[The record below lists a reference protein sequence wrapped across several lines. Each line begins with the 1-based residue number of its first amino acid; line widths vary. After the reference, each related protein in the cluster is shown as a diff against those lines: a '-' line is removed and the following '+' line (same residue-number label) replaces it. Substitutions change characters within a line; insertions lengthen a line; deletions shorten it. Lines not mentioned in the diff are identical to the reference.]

1 MLRDAIADQLNSA
14 VGGVIDTIMKGIWAA
29 SVWLLRSVF
38 QLVDSFTT
46 LNVVSVDGG
55 IDPTSPIATIWPL
68 MRWVSLVIATGLFF
82 LQLATTMLRGGRG
95 MFRLATGPLA
105 YAIAVGMTAGGI
117 GLLFAAGDG
126 LTTMMLDQGLKAD
139 GFVGVLDSP
148 AAAKFFI
155 PAPHLD
161 APTGPLDPVSPQA
174 RAESAG
180 ALASQLD
187 ATTRAVALGIVAVFA
202 VIPAGLGFLLE
213 NIFRLAVFAVLV
225 ATSPVTAAGLL
236 ADATASW
243 FWRGLRWAITAAV
256 LKPALALVLIIGV
269 TILSRPTGL
278 SGLLAAAG
286 VLLVALFCPFALYR
300 LLAFVDPGTNAGMTA
315 RGFLNTSGLSGGG
328 SGGGA
333 GGGGSGSDGSGGG
346 DGGEAAHAARFDAAG
361 GGSSAA
367 AGTGGAGAGGTGAG
381 AGGGGAAGAG
391 AGAGGV
397 IAGVGAAVAAAG
409 QFASQYANQTMDAS
423 GIGHPHG
430 GRGGAPTAA
439 RGGGDQ
445 GHGGF
450 PSGGGGSGGPD
461 DNGPDASSTLATA
474 PEYGD
479 QDQDFPPDPGF
490 DPDYDDDPG
499 SGYGPG
505 YGYGPGDPAML
516 PAHAPATG
524 TSTGGAGGAGGAAA
538 GGP

>member
-38 QLVDSFTT
+38 ELVDSFTT
-46 LNVVSVDGG
+46 LNFVSVDGG

-155 PAPHLD
+155 PAPNLD
-161 APTGPLDPVSPQA
+161 APTSALDPVSPQA

-187 ATTRAVALGIVAVFA
+187 ATTRAVVLGIVAVFA

-269 TILSRPTGL
+269 NMLSRPTGL

-333 GGGGSGSDGSGGG
+333 GGGSGSDGSGGG

-361 GGSSAA
+361 GGEVPAARARAAPGPGELGPALVAGVQPRRVLAPLASSPVWVPRWRRPASSPASTPTRRWTPPASVIRTAA
-367 AGTGGAGAGGTGAG
+367 A
-381 AGGGGAAGAG
+381 AAPPPPPGRRQRPG
-391 AGAGGV
+391 RWRLRP
-397 IAGVGAAVAAAG
+397 AA
-409 QFASQYANQTMDAS
+409 
-423 GIGHPHG
+423 
-430 GRGGAPTAA
+430 
-439 RGGGDQ
+439 
-445 GHGGF
+445 
-450 PSGGGGSGGPD
+450 GGSGGPD

-479 QDQDFPPDPGF
+479 HDVPPDPGF

-505 YGYGPGDPAML
+505 YGYDPGDPAML

>member
-38 QLVDSFTT
+38 ELVDSFTT
-46 LNVVSVDGG
+46 LNFVSVDGG

-155 PAPHLD
+155 PAPNLD

-187 ATTRAVALGIVAVFA
+187 ATTRAVVLGIVAVFA

-225 ATSPVTAAGLL
+225 ATSPITAAGLL

-269 TILSRPTGL
+269 NMLSRPTGL

-328 SGGGA
+328 SGGGGA
-333 GGGGSGSDGSGGG
+333 GGGSGSDGSGGG

-361 GGSSAA
+361 GGSGGVPAARARAAPGPGELGPALVA
-367 AGTGGAGAGGTGAG
+367 AGA
-381 AGGGGAAGAG
+381 AGGGRGAA
-391 AGAGGV
+391 GV

-439 RGGGDQ
+439 RGGGSDQ
-445 GHGGF
+445 GGGS

-479 QDQDFPPDPGF
+479 HDVPPDPGF
-490 DPDYDDDPG
+490 DPDYDDDLALATDRVTATTPVIRRCCR
-499 SGYGPG
+499 PT
-505 YGYGPGDPAML
+505 PPPPAR
-516 PAHAPATG
+516 PR
-524 TSTGGAGGAGGAAA
+524 AGQAGRRAAA

>member
-38 QLVDSFTT
+38 ELVDSFTT

-155 PAPHLD
+155 PAPNLD

-187 ATTRAVALGIVAVFA
+187 ATTRAVVLGIVAVFA
-202 VIPAGLGFLLE
+202 VIPAGLGL
-213 NIFRLAVFAVLV
+213 
-225 ATSPVTAAGLL
+225 PAGEHL
-236 ADATASW
+236 
-243 FWRGLRWAITAAV
+243 
-256 LKPALALVLIIGV
+256 P
-269 TILSRPTGL
+269 
-278 SGLLAAAG
+278 
-286 VLLVALFCPFALYR
+286 
-300 LLAFVDPGTNAGMTA
+300 
-315 RGFLNTSGLSGGG
+315 
-328 SGGGA
+328 A
-333 GGGGSGSDGSGGG
+333 GGVRRPGRHLAGHRRG
-346 DGGEAAHAARFDAAG
+346 AARRRHRVVVLAR
-361 GGSSAA
+361 SAVGDHRSGA
-367 AGTGGAGAGGTGAG
+367 EAGAG
-381 AGGGGAAGAG
+381 
-391 AGAGGV
+391 
-397 IAGVGAAVAAAG
+397 
-409 QFASQYANQTMDAS
+409 
-423 GIGHPHG
+423 P
-430 GRGGAPTAA
+430 
-439 RGGGDQ
+439 
-445 GHGGF
+445 
-450 PSGGGGSGGPD
+450 GPD
-461 DNGPDASSTLATA
+461 HRG
-474 PEYGD
+474 
-479 QDQDFPPDPGF
+479 Q
-490 DPDYDDDPG
+490 
-499 SGYGPG
+499 
-505 YGYGPGDPAML
+505 
-516 PAHAPATG
+516 HAVR
-524 TSTGGAGGAGGAAA
+524 SRAA
-538 GGP
+538 

>member
-38 QLVDSFTT
+38 ELVDSFTT

-126 LTTMMLDQGLKAD
+126 LTTMILDQGLKAD

-155 PAPHLD
+155 PAPNLD
-161 APTGPLDPVSPQA
+161 APTGALDPVSPQA

-187 ATTRAVALGIVAVFA
+187 ATTRAVVLGIVAVFA

-225 ATSPVTAAGLL
+225 ATSPITAAGLL

-269 TILSRPTGL
+269 TMLSRPSGL

-328 SGGGA
+328 SGDGA
-333 GGGGSGSDGSGGG
+333 GGGSGSDGSGGG

-361 GGSSAA
+361 GRSSGA

-381 AGGGGAAGAG
+381 AGGGGAAAAG
-391 AGAGGV
+391 AGAAGV

-439 RGGGDQ
+439 RGGSDQ
-445 GHGGF
+445 GHGGS

-479 QDQDFPPDPGF
+479 QRPGLSS
-490 DPDYDDDPG
+490 G
-499 SGYGPG
+499 SGLRPRLRRRPG
-505 YGYGPGDPAML
+505 L
-516 PAHAPATG
+516 WLRTG
-524 TSTGGAGGAGGAAA
+524 LRLR
-538 GGP
+538 PR

>member
-46 LNVVSVDGG
+46 LNFVSVDGG

-155 PAPHLD
+155 PAPNLD

-187 ATTRAVALGIVAVFA
+187 ATTRAVVLGIVAVFA

-225 ATSPVTAAGLL
+225 ATSPITAAGC
-236 ADATASW
+236 W
-243 FWRGLRWAITAAV
+243 
-256 LKPALALVLIIGV
+256 
-269 TILSRPTGL
+269 PT
-278 SGLLAAAG
+278 
-286 VLLVALFCPFALYR
+286 PPR
-300 LLAFVDPGTNAGMTA
+300 
-315 RGFLNTSGLSGGG
+315 RGF
-328 SGGGA
+328 GA
-333 GGGGSGSDGSGGG
+333 
-346 DGGEAAHAARFDAAG
+346 
-361 GGSSAA
+361 
-367 AGTGGAGAGGTGAG
+367 
-381 AGGGGAAGAG
+381 
-391 AGAGGV
+391 V
-397 IAGVGAAVAAAG
+397 C
-409 QFASQYANQTMDAS
+409 
-423 GIGHPHG
+423 G
-430 GRGGAPTAA
+430 GRSPQ
-439 RGGGDQ
+439 RC
-445 GHGGF
+445 
-450 PSGGGGSGGPD
+450 
-461 DNGPDASSTLATA
+461 
-474 PEYGD
+474 
-479 QDQDFPPDPGF
+479 
-490 DPDYDDDPG
+490 
-499 SGYGPG
+499 
-505 YGYGPGDPAML
+505 
-516 PAHAPATG
+516 
-524 TSTGGAGGAGGAAA
+524 
-538 GGP
+538 